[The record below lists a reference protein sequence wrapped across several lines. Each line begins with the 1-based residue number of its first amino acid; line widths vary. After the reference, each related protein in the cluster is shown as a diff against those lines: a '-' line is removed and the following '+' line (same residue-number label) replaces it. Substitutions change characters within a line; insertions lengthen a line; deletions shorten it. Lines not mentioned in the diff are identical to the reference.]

1 MKPLKLNITAEISG
15 DARTK
20 LNFSLANI
28 SSDFVEF
35 DKLCFTFIYA
45 LIKKTYTNATII
57 KQVGTYYEL
66 EPKPKT
72 LAENGLEAGQEW
84 QFTCI
89 VDTILNQYTDL
100 PAGLFAMNGDE
111 LVEVEYSKAD
121 KIAARIV
128 GNAGHAEPEVKSQN
142 SRKINCFPLPQEITY
157 LSGVVDLS
165 HGFSLNAD
173 EAFAQSF
180 RNACE
185 VEQDFAGEHNLFTL
199 TDQGFE
205 LNLIADDGLAS
216 EAYKLNIG
224 ADKID
229 IVAADVAGTHNAL
242 MSLWQMA
249 ALNKAQVACV
259 DINDAPRFEWRGQH
273 LDVARQFFSMA
284 EVKRFINH
292 MALYKLNKF
301 HWHLVDDEAWRVE
314 IKALPQLTEQISSRG
329 YGQIAEPSYGS
340 GAQDEGGF
348 YSQQDMIDIVAY
360 AAKRNVEVIPEIDI
374 PGHCYALI
382 KLMPELL
389 EADDKSEYTSVQ
401 GYEENC
407 LNPALPQTY
416 DMLDKVFAEI
426 SEIFASDF
434 IHIGADERAHGS
446 WEKSPKVAELMA
458 EHGYNSTEQV
468 QTHFLNKVQGIAAK
482 YGKKTGAWE
491 EASEQGDIKKDGY
504 IVSWKGI
511 EAGIN
516 AAERGY
522 NVVMSP
528 AQFCYFDMAHSTDF
542 DEPGLTWT
550 GGRVSLQH
558 VYDYDPIP
566 HDISAKVAAH
576 FKGIQGCLWS
586 ENLYDKSIVD
596 HQIFPRMIALSEICW
611 VDAERKN
618 YADFKHDLKQYHQ
631 AMLDGL
637 NIQYRRKDFK

>member
-1 MKPLKLNITAEISG
+1 MQQLKLNIAAEIN
-15 DARTK
+15 DDKHTE
-20 LNFSLANI
+20 LTFTLANNSPDTI
-28 SSDFVEF
+28 KL

-45 LIKKTYTNATII
+45 RIKKTYSNAKIL

-66 EPKPKT
+66 EPPNKVM
-72 LAENGLEAGQEW
+72 LEGEEW

-89 VDTILNQYTDL
+89 VETILNQYTDL
-100 PAGLFAMNGDE
+100 PAGVFAVNGEE
-111 LVEVEYSKAD
+111 LVNVEYSKAD

-128 GNAGHAEPEVKSQN
+128 DMADDVEPVEISKN
-142 SRKINCFPLPQEITY
+142 SRRVNCFPLPNEMVHF
-157 LSGVVDLS
+157 SGIADLS
-165 HGFSLNAD
+165 RGFALNTDGIFAD
-173 EAFAQSF
+173 SF
-180 RNACE
+180 DNA
-185 VEQDFAGEHNLFTL
+185 VEIERDFDGDYNLFRL
-199 TDQGFE
+199 SNQGIE

-216 EAYKLNIG
+216 EAYRLKID
-224 ADKID
+224 AQKID
-229 IVAADVAGTHNAL
+229 IWAADAAGVHNAL

-249 ALNKAQVACV
+249 ALDKINVACV
-259 DINDAPRFEWRGQH
+259 EINDAPRFEWRGQH
-273 LDVARQFFSMA
+273 LDVARQFFSMD

-314 IKALPQLTEQISSRG
+314 IKALPQLTEQITSRG
-329 YGQIAEPSYGS
+329 YGQMVEPSYGS
-340 GAQDEGGF
+340 GAKDEGGF

-360 AAKRNVEVIPEIDI
+360 AAKRNIEVIPEIDI
-374 PGHCYALI
+374 PGHCHALI

-389 EADDKSEYTSVQ
+389 EADDASEYTSVQ
-401 GYEENC
+401 GYKENC

-416 DMLDKVFAEI
+416 DMLDKVFCEI
-426 SEIFASDF
+426 SDIFTSEF

-458 EHGYNSTEQV
+458 EYGYNSTEQV
-468 QTHFLNKVQGIAAK
+468 QTHFLKQVQEIADR

-504 IVSWKGI
+504 IVSWKGV

-528 AQFCYFDMAHSTDF
+528 AQYCYFDMAHSTDF

-550 GGRVSLQH
+550 GGRVSLQN
-558 VYDYDPIP
+558 VYNYDPIP
-566 HDISAKVAAH
+566 KDISAEIAVH

-611 VDAERKN
+611 VEVTHKN
-618 YADFKHDLKQYHQ
+618 YADFSHDLKQYHQ
-631 AMLDGL
+631 PMLDGL

>member
-1 MKPLKLNITAEISG
+1 MKPLKLNIVAEISNNEQTNL
-15 DARTK
+15 AFT
-20 LNFSLANI
+20 LANV
-28 SSDFVEF
+28 SPDTVAF

-45 LIKKTYTNATII
+45 LIKKTYSNAKII

-66 EPKPKT
+66 AVPKGE
-72 LAENGLEAGQEW
+72 LSAGEDW
-84 QFTCI
+84 QFDCLVET
-89 VDTILNQYTDL
+89 VLNQYTDL

-111 LVEVEYSKAD
+111 LIEVEYSRAD

-128 GNAGHAEPEVKSQN
+128 DAVDDAEPVLMSKN
-142 SRKINCFPLPQEITY
+142 SRKMNCFPLPQEIEY
-157 LSGVVDLS
+157 LASIADLS
-165 HGFSLNAD
+165 RGFAINAD
-173 EAFAQSF
+173 DIFAQCF
-180 RNACE
+180 ANVIE
-185 VEQDFAGEHNLFTL
+185 IEGDLAGEHNLFCL
-199 TDQGFE
+199 SDQGME

-216 EAYKLNIG
+216 EAYRLTVSTS
-224 ADKID
+224 KID
-229 IVAADVAGTHNAL
+229 LTAADAAGIHNGL

-249 ALNKAQVACV
+249 VLDKANVACV
-259 DINDAPRFEWRGQH
+259 EINDAPRFEWRGQH
-273 LDVARQFFSMA
+273 LDVARQFFSMD

-329 YGQIAEPSYGS
+329 YGQISEPSYGS
-340 GAQDEGGF
+340 GAHDEGGF
-348 YSQQDMIDIVAY
+348 YSQQDMADIVAY
-360 AAKRNVEVIPEIDI
+360 AAKRNIEVIPEIDI
-374 PGHCYALI
+374 PGHCHALI

-389 EADDKSEYTSVQ
+389 EAEDKSEYTSVQ

-426 SEIFASDF
+426 SQIFTSEF

-468 QTHFLNKVQGIAAK
+468 QTHFLNKVQDIAAK

-504 IVSWKGI
+504 IVSWKGV

-522 NVVMSP
+522 DVVMSP

-550 GGRVSLQH
+550 GGRVSLQN
-558 VYDYDPIP
+558 VYEYDPIP
-566 HDISAKVAAH
+566 HDVSAEVAAH

-611 VDAERKN
+611 VDAKRKN
-618 YADFKHDLKQYHQ
+618 FADFKHDLQHYHQ

-637 NIQYRRKDFK
+637 NIQYRRKDFI